1 MNNEK
6 LYSEVKQLLNI
17 SDEAF
22 NIYRDLKSRTY
33 EEDGEILILHINRK
47 EAEKHF
53 KKGRLILQD
62 KAKYNPSKLEI
73 YCKDRTMK
81 FDTLNNISTKL
92 HGRRI
97 KEIRFWN

>member
-1 MNNEK
+1 MYNEK
-6 LYSEVKQLLNI
+6 LYSEVKQLFTI
-17 SDEAF
+17 SDKAF
-22 NIYRDLKSRTY
+22 DIYAVLKSRTY
-33 EEDGEILILHINRK
+33 EENGEILILHINRQ

-81 FDTLNNISTKL
+81 FDTLNNIESKL
-92 HGRRI
+92 YGRRI